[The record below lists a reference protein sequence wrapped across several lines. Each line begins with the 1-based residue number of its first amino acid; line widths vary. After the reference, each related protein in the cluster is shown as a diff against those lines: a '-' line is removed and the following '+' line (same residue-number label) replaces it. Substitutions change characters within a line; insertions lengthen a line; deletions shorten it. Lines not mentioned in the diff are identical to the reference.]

1 VGIFTVPATLSNAVN
16 SDRRITLDLIVDTG
30 AVYTMLPATVVED
43 LGLETPRE
51 RRVMLASGEQV
62 TYPVGIVNLGLHGE
76 EWPTFFLEGP
86 PGSLALLG
94 AFTLEGFA
102 LAPDPVNKRLV
113 PVVSLL
119 ACSSGRSVNEGP
131 SIPSP
136 AHCSAWTPRSDVVSE
151 PEAHVHTAIRGGQPG
166 CVAISPRATSSR
178 GAEV

>member
-1 VGIFTVPATLSNAVN
+1 MGLFTVPATLSNPI
-16 SDRRITLDLIVDTG
+16 DPERRLVVDLIVDTG
-30 AVYTMLPATVVED
+30 AVYTMLPAPVVQE

-62 TYPVGIVNLGLHGE
+62 TYRVGIVNLELHGE

-119 ACSSGRSVNEGP
+119 A
-131 SIPSP
+131 
-136 AHCSAWTPRSDVVSE
+136 
-151 PEAHVHTAIRGGQPG
+151 
-166 CVAISPRATSSR
+166 
-178 GAEV
+178 